1 MSREGDVSIFF
12 FAGHGDYRSSSP
24 KYAGR
29 LICKN
34 RSTWL
39 ELPALAE
46 RLSRIKGKVI
56 VLLESCGPGAAVREY
71 DDDLNTTVMAAAD
84 KEFDDTAFTDAV
96 IAAFSAADPGLAV
109 YRSAESAEE
118 DRTLRQAGAA
128 VNGAT
133 SGNRFLTE
141 KFIVMTA
148 SAYKQASYM
157 YGADASN
164 LFPTWLT
171 RGVGTSG
178 AMPADVDCGDSNGL
192 LTVQEL
198 FQYVYDH
205 TAYRQTPQVWPQYC
219 DYELFRRR

>member
-1 MSREGDVSIFF
+1 
-12 FAGHGDYRSSSP
+12 
-24 KYAGR
+24 
-29 LICKN
+29 
-34 RSTWL
+34 
-39 ELPALAE
+39 
-46 RLSRIKGKVI
+46 
-56 VLLESCGPGAAVREY
+56 
-71 DDDLNTTVMAAAD
+71 
-84 KEFDDTAFTDAV
+84 
-96 IAAFSAADPGLAV
+96 
-109 YRSAESAEE
+109 
-118 DRTLRQAGAA
+118 
-128 VNGAT
+128 
-133 SGNRFLTE
+133 
-141 KFIVMTA
+141 MTA